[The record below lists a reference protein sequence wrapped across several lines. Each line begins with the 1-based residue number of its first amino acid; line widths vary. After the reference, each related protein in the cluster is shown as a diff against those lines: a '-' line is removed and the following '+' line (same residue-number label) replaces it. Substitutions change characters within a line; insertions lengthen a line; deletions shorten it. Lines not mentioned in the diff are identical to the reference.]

1 MSGRRTSQKPSPR
14 TPEPTSKRRMKLIPY
29 IQAMVNGLLVG
40 SLYSVIAMGLTI
52 IFGVMRVI
60 NMAHGELIMLGMYV
74 AFWVYTLLG
83 MGQMAAL
90 LISLPLFLVLG
101 AAIYGGVVNRVERR
115 AGEMGTLLV
124 TAGLSYLVAN
134 AAQLVWK
141 ADFRSLPSALTA
153 RSLFLGGISLNY
165 SLLWAFLAAVLLTAI
180 TYLFLIYTDAGRA
193 IRATAQDR
201 EAAALMGV
209 QIHRINMLA
218 FALGTALAGMAGVL
232 LTPVFYVYPYVGR
245 VFLVKAFVVVV
256 LGGMGSILGAW
267 LGGLLLG
274 IVESVASL
282 FIPSGYRDAVGL
294 VIFLL
299 VLLFKPSGLFGRS
312 RV

>member
-1 MSGRRTSQKPSPR
+1 
-14 TPEPTSKRRMKLIPY
+14 MKLIPY
-29 IQAMVNGLLVG
+29 IQAVVNGLLVG

-60 NMAHGELIMLGMYV
+60 NMAHGELIMLGMYA
-74 AFWVYTLLG
+74 AFWVFTLLKL
-83 MGQMAAL
+83 GQVAAL
-90 LISLPLFLVLG
+90 LISLPIFVVLG
-101 AAIYGGVVNRVERR
+101 AGIYGGVVERVERR

-124 TAGLSYLVAN
+124 TAGLSYLLAN

-153 RSLFLGGISLNY
+153 RSLFVRGISLNY
-165 SLLWAFLAAVLLTAI
+165 SLLSAFLAAIMLTAA
-180 TYLFLIYTDAGRA
+180 TYLLLIYTDAGRA

-209 QIHRINMLA
+209 QIYRTNMMA
-218 FALGTALAGMAGVL
+218 FALGTALAGAAGVL

-256 LGGMGSILGAW
+256 LGGMGSVLGAS
-267 LGGLLLG
+267 LGGLLFG
-274 IVESVASL
+274 VVESVASL
-282 FIPSGYRDAVGL
+282 YISSGYREAVGL

-312 RV
+312 RI

>member
-1 MSGRRTSQKPSPR
+1 
-14 TPEPTSKRRMKLIPY
+14 MKLVPY

-74 AFWVYTLLG
+74 AFWAFTLFGLG
-83 MGQMAAL
+83 QVAAL

-101 AAIYGGVVNRVERR
+101 AVIYGGVVSRVQLF

-124 TAGLSYLVAN
+124 TAGLSYLLAN

-141 ADFRSLPSALTA
+141 ANFRSLPSALTA
-153 RSLFLGGISLNY
+153 RSLFVGGISLNY
-165 SLLWAFLAAVLLTAI
+165 SLLWAFVAALMLSGF
-180 TYLFLIYTDAGRA
+180 TYLFLIYTDSGRA

-209 QIHRINMLA
+209 QIHRTNMLA

-232 LTPVFYVYPYVGR
+232 LTPVFYVYTYVGR

-256 LGGMGSILGAW
+256 LGGMGSVLGAS
-267 LGGLLLG
+267 LGGLLFG
-274 IVESVASL
+274 VVESVASL
-282 FIPSGYRDAVGL
+282 LISSGYRDAVGL
-294 VIFLL
+294 VIFLF

-312 RV
+312 RI

>member
-1 MSGRRTSQKPSPR
+1 
-14 TPEPTSKRRMKLIPY
+14 MKLTSF
-29 IQAMVNGLLVG
+29 IQAVVNGLLVG

-74 AFWVYTLLG
+74 AFWVFTLLKL
-83 MGQMAAL
+83 GQVAAL
-90 LISLPLFLVLG
+90 LISMPLFLVLG
-101 AAIYGGVVNRVERR
+101 AGIYGGMVNRVERR

-124 TAGLSYLVAN
+124 TAGLSYLLAN

-141 ADFRSLPSALTA
+141 ADYRSLPAALTT
-153 RSLFLGGISLNY
+153 RSWFLRAVSFNY
-165 SLLWAFLAAVLLTAI
+165 SLMWAFLAAVMLTAI

-209 QIHRINMLA
+209 QIHRTNMVA

-245 VFLVKAFVVVV
+245 VFLIKAFVVVV
-256 LGGMGSILGAW
+256 LGGMGSVLGAS
-267 LGGLLLG
+267 LGGLLFG
-274 IVESVASL
+274 VVESVASL
-282 FIPSGYRDAVGL
+282 FISSGYRDAVGL

-312 RV
+312 RF

>member
-1 MSGRRTSQKPSPR
+1 
-14 TPEPTSKRRMKLIPY
+14 MKFVPY
-29 IQAMVNGLLVG
+29 IQAMANGLLVG

-74 AFWVYTLLG
+74 AFWAFTLFG
-83 MGQMAAL
+83 MGQIAAL

-101 AAIYGGVVNRVERR
+101 AVIYGGVVSRVERR

-124 TAGLSYLVAN
+124 TAGLSYLLAN
-134 AAQLVWK
+134 AAQLLWK
-141 ADFRSLPSALTA
+141 ANFRSLPSSLTA
-153 RSLFLGGISLNY
+153 RSLFVRGISLNY
-165 SLLWAFLAAVLLTAI
+165 SLLWAFVAALMLGGF
-180 TYLFLIYTDAGRA
+180 TYLFLIYTDSGRA

-209 QIHRINMLA
+209 QIHRTNMLA

-256 LGGMGSILGAW
+256 LGGMGSVLGAS
-267 LGGLLLG
+267 LGGLLFG
-274 IVESVASL
+274 VVESVASL
-282 FIPSGYRDAVGL
+282 FISSGYRDAVGL

-312 RV
+312 RI

>member
-1 MSGRRTSQKPSPR
+1 
-14 TPEPTSKRRMKLIPY
+14 MKLVPY
-29 IQAMVNGLLVG
+29 IQALVNGLLVG

-74 AFWVYTLLG
+74 AFWAFTLFGL
-83 MGQMAAL
+83 GQMAAL

-101 AAIYGGVVNRVERR
+101 AVIYGGVVSRVERR

-124 TAGLSYLVAN
+124 TAGLSYLLAN

-141 ADFRSLPSALTA
+141 ANFRSLPSALTA
-153 RSLFLGGISLNY
+153 RSLFVGGISLNY
-165 SLLWAFLAAVLLTAI
+165 SLLWAFVAALMLSGF
-180 TYLFLIYTDAGRA
+180 TYLFLIYSDSGRA

-209 QIHRINMLA
+209 QIHRTNMLA

-256 LGGMGSILGAW
+256 LGGMGSVLGAS

-274 IVESVASL
+274 VVESVASL
-282 FIPSGYRDAVGL
+282 FISSGYRDAVGL

-312 RV
+312 RI

>member
-1 MSGRRTSQKPSPR
+1 
-14 TPEPTSKRRMKLIPY
+14 MKAIPY
-29 IQAMVNGLLVG
+29 IQATVNGLLVG

-52 IFGVMRVI
+52 IFGVMRII
-60 NMAHGELIMLGMYV
+60 NMAHGEFIMLGMYV
-74 AFWVYTLLG
+74 AFWAFALLKL
-83 MGQMAAL
+83 GQMAAL

-101 AAIYGGVVNRVERR
+101 AGIYGGVVNRVERR

-134 AAQLVWK
+134 AAQLAWK
-141 ADFRSLPSALTA
+141 ANYRSLPSALTT
-153 RSLFLGGISLNY
+153 RSLFLGGVSLNY
-165 SLLWAFLAAVLLTAI
+165 SLLWAFVAAVMLTGV
-180 TYLFLIYTDAGRA
+180 TYLFLMYTDPGRA
-193 IRATAQDR
+193 IRATSQDR

-209 QIHRINMLA
+209 RIHRTNMLA

-256 LGGMGSILGAW
+256 LGGMGSIVGAW
-267 LGGLLLG
+267 LGGLLFG
-274 IVESVASL
+274 VVESVVSM

-294 VIFLL
+294 VVFLL

-312 RV
+312 RL

>member
-1 MSGRRTSQKPSPR
+1 
-14 TPEPTSKRRMKLIPY
+14 MKLIPY
-29 IQAMVNGLLVG
+29 IQAVVNGLLVG
-40 SLYSVIAMGLTI
+40 SLYSVIAIGLTI

-60 NMAHGELIMLGMYV
+60 NMAHGELIMLGMYA
-74 AFWVYTLLG
+74 AFWVFTLLNL
-83 MGQMAAL
+83 GQMAAL
-90 LISLPLFLVLG
+90 VISVPIFLLLG
-101 AAIYGGVVNRVERR
+101 AGIYGGVVNRVERR

-141 ADFRSLPSALTA
+141 ADFRSLPSALSA

-165 SLLWAFLAAVLLTAI
+165 SLLWAFLAAIALTAV

-209 QIHRINMLA
+209 QIHRTNMMA
-218 FALGTALAGMAGVL
+218 FALGTALAGAAGVL

-256 LGGMGSILGAW
+256 LGGMGSVLGAS
-267 LGGLLLG
+267 LGGLLFG
-274 IVESVASL
+274 VVESVASL
-282 FIPSGYRDAVGL
+282 YISSGYREAVGL

-312 RV
+312 RI

>member
-1 MSGRRTSQKPSPR
+1 MR
-14 TPEPTSKRRMKLIPY
+14 LIPY

-40 SLYSVIAMGLTI
+40 SLYSIIAMGLTI

-74 AFWVYTLLG
+74 AFWAFTLFGLG
-83 MGQMAAL
+83 QLAAL
-90 LISLPLFLVLG
+90 LISLPLFLALG
-101 AAIYGGVVNRVERR
+101 AVVFGGVVGRVERR

-124 TAGLSYLVAN
+124 TAGLSYLLAN
-134 AAQLVWK
+134 GAQLLWK
-141 ADFRSLPSALTA
+141 ANFRSLPSALTA
-153 RSLFLGGISLNY
+153 RSLFVGGISLNY
-165 SLLWAFLAAVLLTAI
+165 SLLSAFAAALILTGF

-209 QIHRINMLA
+209 EIHRTNMLA

-245 VFLVKAFVVVV
+245 VFLVKAFAVVV
-256 LGGMGSILGAW
+256 LGGMGSVLGAS
-267 LGGLLLG
+267 LGGVLFG
-274 IVESVASL
+274 VFESLASL
-282 FIPSGYRDAVGL
+282 FISSGYRDAVGL

-312 RV
+312 RI

>member
-1 MSGRRTSQKPSPR
+1 
-14 TPEPTSKRRMKLIPY
+14 MKLVPY

-60 NMAHGELIMLGMYV
+60 NMAHGESIMLGMYA
-74 AFWVYTLLG
+74 AFWAFTLFGL
-83 MGQMAAL
+83 GQMAAL

-101 AAIYGGVVNRVERR
+101 AVIYGGVVSRVERR

-124 TAGLSYLVAN
+124 TAGLSYLLAN

-141 ADFRSLPSALTA
+141 ANFRSLPSALTA
-153 RSLFLGGISLNY
+153 RSLFVGGVSLNY
-165 SLLWAFLAAVLLTAI
+165 SLLWAFVAALMLSGF
-180 TYLFLIYTDAGRA
+180 TYLFLIYSDSGRA

-209 QIHRINMLA
+209 QIHRTNMLA

-256 LGGMGSILGAW
+256 LGGMGSVLGAS

-274 IVESVASL
+274 VVESVASL
-282 FIPSGYRDAVGL
+282 FISSGYRDAVGL

-312 RV
+312 RI

>member
-1 MSGRRTSQKPSPR
+1 
-14 TPEPTSKRRMKLIPY
+14 MKLIPY
-29 IQAMVNGLLVG
+29 VQALVNGLLVG

-52 IFGVMRVI
+52 IFGVMRII

-74 AFWVYTLLG
+74 AYWVSTLWG
-83 MGQMAAL
+83 IGQVPAL

-101 AAIYGGVVNRVERR
+101 AAIYGGTVSRVERR
-115 AGEMGTLLV
+115 GGEMGTLLV
-124 TAGLSYLVAN
+124 TAGLSYLLAN
-134 AAQLVWK
+134 AAQLAWK

-165 SLLWAFLAAVLLTAI
+165 SLLWAFGAAVMLTAI
-180 TYLFLIYTDAGRA
+180 TYLFLIYTDAGRG

-209 QIHRINMLA
+209 QIHRTNMLA

-256 LGGMGSILGAW
+256 LGGMGSVLGAS
-267 LGGLLLG
+267 LGGLLFG
-274 IVESVASL
+274 VVESVASL
-282 FIPSGYRDAVGL
+282 FISSGYRDAVGL

-299 VLLFKPSGLFGRS
+299 VLLLKPSGLFGRS

>member
-1 MSGRRTSQKPSPR
+1 MRFV
-14 TPEPTSKRRMKLIPY
+14 PY
-29 IQAMVNGLLVG
+29 IQALVNGVLVG
-40 SLYSVIAMGLTI
+40 SLYSVIAIGLTI

-74 AFWVYTLLG
+74 AFWMFTLFKLG
-83 MGQMAAL
+83 QIAAL
-90 LISLPLFLVLG
+90 VISLPVFLVLG
-101 AAIYGGVVNRVERR
+101 AGIYRGVVNRVERR

-124 TAGLSYLVAN
+124 TAGLSFLLAN

-141 ADFRSLPSALTA
+141 ANFRSLPSALTA

-165 SLLWAFLAAVLLTAI
+165 SLLWAFVAAVLLTAL

-193 IRATAQDR
+193 IRATSQDR

-209 QIHRINMLA
+209 QIDRINMLA

-256 LGGMGSILGAW
+256 LGGMGSIVGAW
-267 LGGLLLG
+267 LGGLLFG
-274 IVESVASL
+274 VVESVGSL
-282 FIPSGYRDAVGL
+282 YIPSGYRDAVGL
-294 VIFLL
+294 VVFLL

>member
-1 MSGRRTSQKPSPR
+1 
-14 TPEPTSKRRMKLIPY
+14 MKLIPY

-74 AFWVYTLLG
+74 AFWVYTFLG

-101 AAIYGGVVNRVERR
+101 AAIYGAVVNRVERR

-165 SLLWAFLAAVLLTAI
+165 SLLWAFLAAVLLTAVI
-180 TYLFLIYTDAGRA
+180 
-193 IRATAQDR
+193 
-201 EAAALMGV
+201 
-209 QIHRINMLA
+209 
-218 FALGTALAGMAGVL
+218 ALAIVPSNDMASI
-232 LTPVFYVYPYVGR
+232 
-245 VFLVKAFVVVV
+245 FVV
-256 LGGMGSILGAW
+256 W
-267 LGGLLLG
+267 
-274 IVESVASL
+274 
-282 FIPSGYRDAVGL
+282 IPLVGL
-294 VIFLL
+294 YFLSIGLSWL
-299 VLLFKPSGLFGRS
+299 VYLRKNRKKKNDKA
-312 RV
+312 

>member
-1 MSGRRTSQKPSPR
+1 
-14 TPEPTSKRRMKLIPY
+14 MKLVPY

-74 AFWVYTLLG
+74 AFWAFTLFGL
-83 MGQMAAL
+83 GQMAAL

-101 AAIYGGVVNRVERR
+101 AVIYGGVVSRVERR

-124 TAGLSYLVAN
+124 TAGLSYLLAN

-141 ADFRSLPSALTA
+141 ANFRSLPSALTA
-153 RSLFLGGISLNY
+153 RSLFVGGISLNY
-165 SLLWAFLAAVLLTAI
+165 SLLWAFVAALMLSGF
-180 TYLFLIYTDAGRA
+180 TYLFLIYSDSGRA

-209 QIHRINMLA
+209 QIHRTNMLA

-256 LGGMGSILGAW
+256 LGGMGSVLGAS

-274 IVESVASL
+274 VVESVASL
-282 FIPSGYRDAVGL
+282 FISSGYRDAVGL

-312 RV
+312 RI

>member
-1 MSGRRTSQKPSPR
+1 
-14 TPEPTSKRRMKLIPY
+14 MKLVPY

-74 AFWVYTLLG
+74 AFWAFTLFGL
-83 MGQMAAL
+83 GQMAAL

-101 AAIYGGVVNRVERR
+101 AVIYGGVVSRVQLC

-124 TAGLSYLVAN
+124 TAGLSYLLAN

-141 ADFRSLPSALTA
+141 ANFRSLPSALTA
-153 RSLFLGGISLNY
+153 RSLFVGGISLNY
-165 SLLWAFLAAVLLTAI
+165 SLLWAFVAALMLSGF
-180 TYLFLIYTDAGRA
+180 TYLFLIYTDSGRA

-209 QIHRINMLA
+209 QIHRTNMLA

-256 LGGMGSILGAW
+256 LGGMGSVLGAS
-267 LGGLLLG
+267 LGGLLFG
-274 IVESVASL
+274 VVESVASL
-282 FIPSGYRDAVGL
+282 LISSGYRDAVGL

-312 RV
+312 RI

>member
-1 MSGRRTSQKPSPR
+1 
-14 TPEPTSKRRMKLIPY
+14 MKLVPY
-29 IQAMVNGLLVG
+29 VQAMVNGLLVG

-74 AFWVYTLLG
+74 AFWAFTLFGL
-83 MGQMAAL
+83 GQMAAL

-101 AAIYGGVVNRVERR
+101 AVIYGGVVSRVQLC

-124 TAGLSYLVAN
+124 TAGLSYLLAN

-141 ADFRSLPSALTA
+141 ANFRSLPSALTA
-153 RSLFLGGISLNY
+153 RSLFVGGISLNY
-165 SLLWAFLAAVLLTAI
+165 SLLWAFVAALMLSGF
-180 TYLFLIYTDAGRA
+180 TYLFLIYTDSGRA

-209 QIHRINMLA
+209 QIHRTNMLA

-256 LGGMGSILGAW
+256 LGGMGSVLGAS
-267 LGGLLLG
+267 LGGLLFG
-274 IVESVASL
+274 VVESVASL
-282 FIPSGYRDAVGL
+282 LISSGYRDAVGL

-312 RV
+312 RI

>member
-1 MSGRRTSQKPSPR
+1 MR
-14 TPEPTSKRRMKLIPY
+14 LVPY
-29 IQAMVNGLLVG
+29 IQAVVNGLLVG

-60 NMAHGELIMLGMYV
+60 NMAHGELIMLGMYA
-74 AFWVYTLLG
+74 AFWVFTLLKL
-83 MGQMAAL
+83 GQVAAL
-90 LISLPLFLVLG
+90 LISLPIFLVLG
-101 AAIYGGVVNRVERR
+101 AGIYGGVVNRVERR

-124 TAGLSYLVAN
+124 TAGLSYLLAN

-141 ADFRSLPSALTA
+141 ADFRSLPSSLTA
-153 RSLFLGGISLNY
+153 RSLLLGGVSLNY
-165 SLLWAFLAAVLLTAI
+165 SLLSAFLAAIMLTAV
-180 TYLFLIYTDAGRA
+180 TYVFLIYTDSGRA

-209 QIHRINMLA
+209 QIHRTNMMA
-218 FALGTALAGMAGVL
+218 FALGTALAGAAGVL

-256 LGGMGSILGAW
+256 LGGMGSVLGAS
-267 LGGLLLG
+267 LGGLLFG
-274 IVESVASL
+274 VVESLASL
-282 FIPSGYRDAVGL
+282 YISSGYRDAVGL

-312 RV
+312 RI

>member
-1 MSGRRTSQKPSPR
+1 
-14 TPEPTSKRRMKLIPY
+14 MKLVPY
-29 IQAMVNGLLVG
+29 IQALVNGLLVG

-60 NMAHGELIMLGMYV
+60 NMAHGESIMLGMYA
-74 AFWVYTLLG
+74 AFWAFTLFGL
-83 MGQMAAL
+83 GQMAAL

-101 AAIYGGVVNRVERR
+101 AVIYGGVVSRVERR

-124 TAGLSYLVAN
+124 TAGLSYLLAN

-141 ADFRSLPSALTA
+141 ANFRSLPSALTA
-153 RSLFLGGISLNY
+153 RSLFVGGVSLNY
-165 SLLWAFLAAVLLTAI
+165 SLLWAFVAALMLSGF
-180 TYLFLIYTDAGRA
+180 TYLFLIYSDSGRA

-209 QIHRINMLA
+209 QIHRTNMLA

-256 LGGMGSILGAW
+256 LGGMGSVLGAS

-274 IVESVASL
+274 VVESVASL
-282 FIPSGYRDAVGL
+282 FISSGYRDAVGL

-312 RV
+312 RI

>member
-1 MSGRRTSQKPSPR
+1 
-14 TPEPTSKRRMKLIPY
+14 MKLVPY

-40 SLYSVIAMGLTI
+40 SLYSVIAIGLTI

-74 AFWVYTLLG
+74 AFWGFTLLHI
-83 MGQMAAL
+83 GQIPAL
-90 LISLPLFLVLG
+90 VICLPIFLVLG
-101 AAIYGGVVNRVERR
+101 AGIYGGVVNRVERR

-124 TAGLSYLVAN
+124 TAGLSYLIAN

-153 RSLFLGGISLNY
+153 RSVFVSGISINY
-165 SLLWAFLAAVLLTAI
+165 SLIWAFVAAAVLTAA
-180 TYLFLIYTDAGRA
+180 TYLFLIYTDHGRA

-209 QIHRINMLA
+209 QIHRTNMLA

-245 VFLVKAFVVVV
+245 VFLVKAFVVVA
-256 LGGMGSILGAW
+256 LGGMGSVLGAS
-267 LGGLLLG
+267 LGGLLFG
-274 IVESVASL
+274 MFESVARL
-282 FIPSGYRDAVGL
+282 FISSGYREAVGL

-312 RV
+312 RL

>member
-1 MSGRRTSQKPSPR
+1 
-14 TPEPTSKRRMKLIPY
+14 MKLVPY

-74 AFWVYTLLG
+74 AFWAFTLFGL
-83 MGQMAAL
+83 GQMAAL

-101 AAIYGGVVNRVERR
+101 AVIYGGVVSRVERR

-124 TAGLSYLVAN
+124 TAGLSYLLAN

-141 ADFRSLPSALTA
+141 ANFRSLPSALTA
-153 RSLFLGGISLNY
+153 RSLFVAGISLNY
-165 SLLWAFLAAVLLTAI
+165 SLLWAFVAALMLSGF
-180 TYLFLIYTDAGRA
+180 TYLFLIYSDSGRA

-209 QIHRINMLA
+209 QIHRTNMLA

-256 LGGMGSILGAW
+256 LGGMGSVLGAS

-274 IVESVASL
+274 VVESVASL
-282 FIPSGYRDAVGL
+282 FISSGYRDAVGL

-312 RV
+312 RI